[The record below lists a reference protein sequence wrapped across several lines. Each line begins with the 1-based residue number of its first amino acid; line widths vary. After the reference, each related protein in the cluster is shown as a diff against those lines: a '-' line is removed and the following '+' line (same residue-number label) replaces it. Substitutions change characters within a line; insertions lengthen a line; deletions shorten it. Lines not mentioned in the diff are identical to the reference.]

1 MDGCIME
8 EKRQGQ
14 SKLSN
19 YERSKF
25 ITRMIGEKGSL
36 QNKLRQEL
44 YTTAFDRINKGLKTG
59 NYYEVICL
67 SESVM
72 ADRINALIQC
82 LRSEEDDQW
91 TQGSLLDFVRI
102 LNDEIRYGGWD
113 RSGIWDEKNDLVLDE
128 VKEWIK
134 GRNRV
139 VHGFVHVTLGD
150 RGLDT
155 EARDRRTRVVATQG
169 EYLTKKVRTLCDKM
183 TRDVWKELK
192 QE

>member
-1 MDGCIME
+1 MV
-8 EKRQGQ
+8 EKRQGL

-25 ITRMIGEKGSL
+25 ITRMIGEKGSV
-36 QNKLRQEL
+36 QNKLRSDL
-44 YTTAFDRINKGLKTG
+44 YKAAFDRMSKGLETG

-82 LRSEEDDQW
+82 LRTEEDEQW

-102 LNDEIRYGGWD
+102 LKDEISYGGWD
-113 RSGIWDEKNDLVLDE
+113 RSGIWDEKNNLVLDE
-128 VKEWIK
+128 VKDWIK

-139 VHGFVHVTLGD
+139 VHGFVHVTINN
-150 RGLDT
+150 RGLDI
-155 EARDRRTRVVATQG
+155 ESRDRSTRVIATQG
-169 EYLTKKVRTLCDKM
+169 EYLTNKVRTICDKM